1 MVNRIWQHLYGTGL
15 VESVDNFG
23 WLGGRPSHPELLDNL
38 AVDFMANG
46 WSVKRAVKQM
56 MLTRAYRLSSE
67 HNERNYTVDPENHL
81 VWRGGRRRLD
91 AEAIRDAMLAI
102 SGELDLQRPES
113 SPLQNLGQGEIGRQL
128 SAPSSGGSKLR
139 SVYLPV
145 VRQAMPEMM
154 RVFDV
159 ADPSLIVGE
168 RDVTT
173 VPTQALFMMNNA
185 FVIEQATAMAGRLFK
200 DKSMNDT
207 TRVAQAYQLALGR
220 KPTKAESDRVLKFL
234 NGSGG
239 DQQAWATFC
248 QTLFASAEFRY
259 LY

>member
-1 MVNRIWQHLYGTGL
+1 
-15 VESVDNFG
+15 
-23 WLGGRPSHPELLDNL
+23 
-38 AVDFMANG
+38 MANG
-46 WSVKRAVKQM
+46 WSVKRAIKQM

-67 HNERNYTVDPENHL
+67 HNGRNYTVDPGNRL
-81 VWRGGRRRLD
+81 AWRGGRRRLD

-113 SPLQNLGQGEIGRQL
+113 SPLQNSGQGEIGRQL
-128 SAPSSGGSKLR
+128 QAPSAGRSKLR

-159 ADPSLIVGE
+159 ADPSLVVGQ

-173 VPTQALFMMNNA
+173 VPTQALFMMNNP
-185 FVIEQATAMAGRLFK
+185 FVIEQATAMAKRLLDEK
-200 DKSMNDT
+200 GMDDSA
-207 TRVAQAYQLALGR
+207 RVAQAYQLALGR

-234 NGSGG
+234 SGSGS
-239 DQQAWATFC
+239 DQKPWATFC